1 MANNKN
7 KCMFCNTIMSED
19 EQDQVSFCMFPNK
32 EWEECPGNCI
42 LTPEQIF
49 SIIHVSKQEEQQC
62 QKIITVK

>member
-1 MANNKN
+1 
-7 KCMFCNTIMSED
+7 MSED

-32 EWEECPGNCI
+32 EWKECPGNCI

-62 QKIITVK
+62 QKTITVK